1 MIQENA
7 SFKTNALKEM
17 SRQFE
22 SWGFTD
28 IRSPHLL
35 DHYPATRTVGGFQPD
50 MSFKKK
56 EVQFIVEVETKEVL
70 DKKETWEEWLVY
82 SDRAKEIRGC
92 FWILV
97 PQGQSFDFIRK
108 INEMRIDASVHEV

>member
-1 MIQENA
+1 MTQTHEI
-7 SFKTNALKEM
+7 FKKDALKEL
-17 SRQFE
+17 SSQFE

-35 DHYPATRTVGGFQPD
+35 DRYPSTRTVGGFQPD
-50 MSFKKK
+50 MTFKKHN
-56 EVQFIVEVETKEVL
+56 VQFIVEVETREIL
-70 DKKETWEEWLVY
+70 DKEETWEEWLVY
-82 SDRAKEIRGC
+82 SDRVKEIKGC

-108 INEMRIDASVHEV
+108 INEMRVEASVHEV